1 MTFWGVVVALGA
13 GGGRQGG
20 CVGGKQTRGS
30 VVAAEGR
37 RLRSRLWRNLCVVG
51 GLRPLRARSQPRV
64 ARQRLQVLVVLVL
77 GVLVVGFGGWP
88 LLGG

>member
-1 MTFWGVVVALGA
+1 MTLWGVVVALGA

-20 CVGGKQTRGS
+20 CVGGKQARGS

-51 GLRPLRARSQPRV
+51 GCDRCALDRSL
-64 ARQRLQVLVVLVL
+64 A
-77 GVLVVGFGGWP
+77 
-88 LLGG
+88 